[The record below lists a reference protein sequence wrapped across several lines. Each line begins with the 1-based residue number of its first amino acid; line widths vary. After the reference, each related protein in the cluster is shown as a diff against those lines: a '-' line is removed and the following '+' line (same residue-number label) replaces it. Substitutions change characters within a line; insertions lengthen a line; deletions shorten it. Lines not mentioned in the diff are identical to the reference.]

1 MSNSPE
7 LHKICHN
14 FGYHLDSDADF
25 NDDTL
30 KHNTFFYDET
40 DPVKDSFAFAIS
52 ARDKHRLLKD
62 STSNNVSLNTKVD
75 QIIKDHLDWHAY
87 APDAKM
93 VYMPKPWIT
102 RIVNQLTEQ
111 QRMAIVLRDL
121 EDVPYERIARVLKC
135 TEQAA
140 RLKVFRAR
148 GRLKELLEKA
158 LRRQER
164 SARPSR

>member
-1 MSNSPE
+1 M
-7 LHKICHN
+7 L
-14 FGYHLDSDADF
+14 
-25 NDDTL
+25 
-30 KHNTFFYDET
+30 
-40 DPVKDSFAFAIS
+40 
-52 ARDKHRLLKD
+52 
-62 STSNNVSLNTKVD
+62 
-75 QIIKDHLDWHAY
+75 
-87 APDAKM
+87 
-93 VYMPKPWIT
+93 
-102 RIVNQLTEQ
+102 NQLTEQ

-164 SARPSR
+164 SARPLR